1 MKLAPPRVLSMFP
14 LLVLTAE
21 EVDVTDREVEVQRV
35 LIGTSRHTR
44 THQGHT
50 RARQGTSSG
59 RIRTQAVIET
69 WALQLAC
76 LGSTQFCLFAMCLV
90 DSQHQREPHFS
101 HLHHK

>member
-44 THQGHT
+44 THQGHV
-50 RARQGTSSG
+50 RAH
-59 RIRTQAVIET
+59 
-69 WALQLAC
+69 
-76 LGSTQFCLFAMCLV
+76 
-90 DSQHQREPHFS
+90 HQDAPERR
-101 HLHHK
+101 L